1 MESQMDLNHLRR
13 EIRTAL
19 ELAVVAMAPSELI
32 DRLAIAAG
40 LLEALIELPANSP
53 PVIAL
58 VPQLVVRAKSA
69 FSDWQR
75 WQALHQDSK
84 FPRC

>member
-19 ELAVVAMAPSELI
+19 ELSVVTMAPSELI

-53 PVIAL
+53 PVITL
-58 VPQLVVRAKSA
+58 VPQLQVRAKSA
-69 FSDWQR
+69 LSDWQR
-75 WQALHQDSK
+75 WQAAHQDNK
-84 FPRC
+84 FPSC

>member
-19 ELAVVAMAPSELI
+19 ELSVVALAPSELI

-58 VPQLVVRAKSA
+58 VPQLVVRAQRTLSN
-69 FSDWQR
+69 WQR
-75 WQALHQDSK
+75 WQAEHQDNK

>member
-1 MESQMDLNHLRR
+1 MESHLDLNHIRR
-13 EIRTAL
+13 ETRTAL
-19 ELAVVAMAPSELI
+19 ELSVVAMAPSELI

-40 LLEALIELPANSP
+40 LLEALIELPANIP
-53 PVIAL
+53 PVLAL

-69 FSDWQR
+69 LSDWQR
-75 WQALHQDSK
+75 WQTAQKDIR

>member
-1 MESQMDLNHLRR
+1 MESQLDLNHLRR

-19 ELAVVAMAPSELI
+19 ELSVVALAPSELI

-53 PVIAL
+53 PVVAL
-58 VPQLVVRAKSA
+58 VPQLIGRAKSA
-69 FSDWQR
+69 LSDWQS
-75 WQALHQDSK
+75 WHTAHQDSK
-84 FPRC
+84 FPRG

>member
-58 VPQLVVRAKSA
+58 VPPLLGRAKIA
-69 FSDWQR
+69 LSDWQS
-75 WQALHQDSK
+75 WHVAHQDSK
-84 FPRC
+84 FPRG

>member
-1 MESQMDLNHLRR
+1 MESQRDLNHLRR